1 MGYLILPCAALQAEL
16 YFHANFMLPRATADD
31 LGVWHWRGFVL
42 RIGVRNF
49 LLWSGLLVMLAVFA
63 AEWVPVLVSF
73 AEFVETRY
81 FAFFPFAL

>member
-1 MGYLILPCAALQAEL
+1 LQAEL
-16 YFHANFMLPRATADD
+16 YFHANFMLPRATMDD
-31 LGVWHWRGFVL
+31 LGILHRRGFAL

-49 LLWSGLLVMLAVFA
+49 LLWSGLLMILAVFA
-63 AEWVPVLVSF
+63 AEWVPVLVPF